1 MGKISYSQFSQ
12 WDKCP
17 QMWKL
22 NYLDKLGTFKGNIY
36 TIFGSALHETIQ
48 AYLVAYYEKT
58 VAIADSLPLG
68 DILQYRMEE
77 NYKQTKENS
86 EEPIDVTL
94 EEMKEFYNDG
104 LNIINEFLKRKRSYF
119 PKKDHEL
126 LGIELDIDFN
136 LPKEMKFVGF
146 MDVVIH
152 NKKTGRIRIIDI
164 KTSTMGWNKWAKADK
179 NKTNQLLLY
188 KYFYSIQKKVP
199 IENID
204 VEYFIVKRK
213 LYEGLDFPQ
222 RRVQTFSP
230 ANGKPSI
237 NKVMTSL
244 MSFVDESFKKGEFN
258 QDKMQNIIEE
268 AHKKYFLNHGKTR
281 FQSPAVYS
289 KDWCTYVYGN
299 QLKKKEI
306 A

>member
-22 NYLDKLGTFKGNIY
+22 NYIDKLGTFRGNIY
-36 TIFGSALHETIQ
+36 TIFGSALHETLQ

-77 NYKQTKENS
+77 NFKRTKENS
-86 EEPIDVTL
+86 EEPVDVTL
-94 EEMKEFYNDG
+94 EEMKEFFNDG

-136 LPKEMKFVGF
+136 LPRDMRFVGF

-164 KTSTMGWNKWAKADK
+164 KTSTMGWNKYMKADK

-188 KYFYSIQKKVP
+188 KKFFSKQRDIPEDKID
-199 IENID
+199 IEYLIL
-204 VEYFIVKRK
+204 KRK
-213 LYEGLDFPQ
+213 LYENLQYPQ
-222 RRVQTFSP
+222 KRLQVFSP
-230 ANGKPSI
+230 ASGKPSL
-237 NKVMTSL
+237 NKVMNRLEEFITDGFDDKGML
-244 MSFVDESFKKGEFN
+244 IEKDYFKNVSTKNCRYCEFK
-258 QDKMQNIIEE
+258 DKPELCDRKQ
-268 AHKKYFLNHGKTR
+268 A
-281 FQSPAVYS
+281 
-289 KDWCTYVYGN
+289 
-299 QLKKKEI
+299 
-306 A
+306 